1 MFSLIFIFKNAD
13 WTERGRNGSVQR
25 FRWEFVTM
33 EIWILAQESAID
45 MVQGKNMIGF
55 SYFVQCFGVMNVY
68 MCNILE

>member
-1 MFSLIFIFKNAD
+1 
-13 WTERGRNGSVQR
+13 
-25 FRWEFVTM
+25 M